1 MAQVIYLSNNGKSAG
16 PFTEMEFQAIRDRGE
31 LVNYTHIW
39 DGSSS
44 AWKELAPPPPPVAG
58 QTQTVQSTP
67 VVTPPQ
73 SARTQPVAAPTPLK
87 RPQLTVDASR
97 IQVICHNLI
106 NILNGKLERVSETG
120 CEFVCT
126 DAHESGSSF
135 AKDCKVTL
143 NLLDA
148 QKGRSMNV
156 TAKLMNVARK
166 NGNWTYELQW
176 KRCPE
181 IVL

>member
-1 MAQVIYLSNNGKSAG
+1 MANVIYLSKDGKSSG
-16 PFTEMEFQAIRDRGE
+16 PFTELEFQAIRDRGE
-31 LVNYTHIW
+31 LTQYTHIW

-44 AWKELAPPPPPVAG
+44 AWKELAPPPPPGAAPSHA
-58 QTQTVQSTP
+58 STP
-67 VVTPPQ
+67 NV
-73 SARTQPVAAPTPLK
+73 SAPAVEIAPVISLNK
-87 RPQLTVDASR
+87 RSQLTVDASR
-97 IQVICHNLI
+97 IQAVCHNLV
-106 NILNGKLERVSETG
+106 NVLNGKLERVSETG

-126 DAHESGSSF
+126 DSHESGSSF

-143 NLLDA
+143 NLLDS

-156 TAKLMNVARK
+156 SAKLMNVVRK